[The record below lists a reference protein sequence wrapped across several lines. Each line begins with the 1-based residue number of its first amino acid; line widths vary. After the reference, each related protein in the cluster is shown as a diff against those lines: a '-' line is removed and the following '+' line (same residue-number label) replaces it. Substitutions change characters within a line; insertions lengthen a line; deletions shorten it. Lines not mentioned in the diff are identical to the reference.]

1 MTLNFE
7 RGDPAAPAGH
17 ALLYFTDSSDPG
29 KASATYVV
37 LLPVMVDIRKYV
49 PPFLAGQVEGISA
62 SDLSAFAFP
71 PAPEPVESVDWV
83 RRTAEARGDDLI
95 SGGAADSRN
104 PVLMMAR
111 TGEIVAEYRRLYAD
125 RTAPAS
131 GAPASVSSEGS
142 AAPVDDVVYGFMGEA
157 DLLAELST
165 LVGRLRYA
173 VEGRDTATAAE
184 TRAKIQAIGNR
195 LPANRRIARL
205 IEIVADPLPR
215 ASGTAQLYVERAY
228 ALFREDYLR
237 VKTLDA
243 QIAGLEGGPA
253 AAG

>member
-7 RGDPAAPAGH
+7 RGDPAAPTGH

-71 PAPEPVESVDWV
+71 PAPEPVESADWV
-83 RRTAEARGDDLI
+83 RRTAQARGDDLI

-111 TGEIVAEYRRLYAD
+111 TGEIVAEYRRLYTG
-125 RTAPAS
+125 RTAPAP
-131 GAPASVSSEGS
+131 GAPASVTSEGP
-142 AAPVDDVVYGFMGEA
+142 AAPVDDVVYGLMGEA

-184 TRAKIQAIGNR
+184 TRAKVQAIGNR
-195 LPANRRIARL
+195 LPANRRIDRL
-205 IEIVADPLPR
+205 VELAADTSPR
-215 ASGTAQLYVERAY
+215 ASGIAQLYVERAY

-253 AAG
+253 SAG